1 MGLKYIASKFDNSA
15 ALYAGFGALAA
26 LMVAIFLFVSHQI
39 QHYDDARHIVIER
52 QILYKVYIDLLDAET
67 GQRGYLLTND
77 KSYLAPYDTAIARL
91 GADLR
96 DLSAAPDGING
107 EPVETAGLRALADEK
122 LTELRSTIELHDAG
136 RHDQAME
143 VVNDGVGKAIMER
156 FRAGVDGLVQR
167 QQQRLEVEFGAATRE
182 GNLLRLGA
190 LAAVLF
196 TIAVGFLSIRR
207 LRSELDETASARD
220 SLRDANAALVNEA
233 AERSKLAE
241 QLRQSQKMEAI
252 GQLAGGLA
260 HDFNNMLSVILGSV
274 ELAKRGLA
282 KAGGNPERYLD
293 AAAAGVDR
301 AAALTHRLLAFSR
314 QQPLSP
320 EPIDPNT
327 MVSEMAELLA
337 RTLGGAV
344 QLETV
349 LAGGLWRTNADAGEL
364 ESAILNLALNA
375 RDAMPEGGKLTIE
388 TSNAFLD
395 EDYAARHIGVPS
407 GQYVLIAVSD
417 TGTGMSPELIE
428 RAFEPFF
435 TTKPAG
441 QGTGLGL
448 SQVYGFVRQSGGH
461 VKIYSEPIHGTTIKI
476 YLPRHYG
483 PAEPQDAPP
492 ALAALDP
499 GQAGETIL
507 LVEDEER
514 VRQLTADMLTRLG
527 YRVLQADC
535 AREAMRQLERNAEVD
550 LLFTDIVMPDKNGR
564 ELADEAGRLRP
575 GLRVLFTT
583 GYTRNAIVHNGILD
597 AGVNLIGKPY
607 SIDQLARKLRE
618 VLELPAFPLRGKVS
632 RQRRD
637 G

>member
-1 MGLKYIASKFDNSA
+1 MRIKYIASSFDNTA
-15 ALYAGFGALAA
+15 AFYAGFAALAA
-26 LMVAIFLFVSHQI
+26 LMLAIFLFVSRQI
-39 QHYDDARHIVIER
+39 QHYEDARHIVRER

-77 KSYLAPYDTAIARL
+77 KSYLGPYDTAIARL
-91 GADLR
+91 DADLK
-96 DLSAAPDGING
+96 DLSEAPDGING
-107 EPVETAGLRALADEK
+107 ELGETKALRAWADEK
-122 LTELRSTIELHDAG
+122 LTELRSTVELHDAG
-136 RHDQAME
+136 RHDQAMA
-143 VVNDGVGKAIMER
+143 VVNDGVGRAIMER
-156 FRAGVDGLVQR
+156 FRASIDGVVQR
-167 QQQRLEVEFGAATRE
+167 QQQRLEVEFSAAARE
-182 GNLLRLGA
+182 GNILRLGA

-196 TIAVGFLSIRR
+196 TIAVGFLSITR
-207 LRSELDETASARD
+207 LRNELSETASARD

-252 GQLAGGLA
+252 GQLSGGLA
-260 HDFNNMLSVILGSV
+260 HDFNNMLSVILGGV

-293 AAAAGVDR
+293 AAVAGVER

-344 QLETV
+344 KLETV
-349 LAGGLWRTNADAGEL
+349 LAGGLWRTNADSGEL
-364 ESAILNLALNA
+364 ESAILNLAINA
-375 RDAMPEGGKLTIE
+375 RDAMPEGGRLTIE

-395 EDYAARHIGVPS
+395 EDYAARQIGVPS
-407 GQYVLIAVSD
+407 GQYVLIAISD

-435 TTKPAG
+435 TTKPTG

-461 VKIYSEPIHGTTIKI
+461 VKIYSEPGHGTTIKI

-483 PAEPQDAPP
+483 PTEPQDAPP
-492 ALAALDP
+492 ALVALD
-499 GQAGETIL
+499 AGDVNETIL

-514 VRQLTADMLTRLG
+514 VRQLAADTLTRLG
-527 YRVLQADC
+527 YHVLQAGC
-535 AREAMRQLERNAEVD
+535 AREALRQLERNAKVD

-564 ELADEAGRLRP
+564 ELADEARRLRP

-597 AGVNLIGKPY
+597 AGVNLIVKPY
-607 SIDQLARKLRE
+607 SIDKLARKLRE
-618 VLELPAFPLRGKVS
+618 VLDS
-632 RQRRD
+632 RETAE
-637 G
+637 

>member
-1 MGLKYIASKFDNSA
+1 MRTKYIASIFDNA
-15 ALYAGFGALAA
+15 AAFYAGFGALAA
-26 LMVAIFLFVSHQI
+26 LMIAIFVFVSHQI
-39 QHYDDARHIVIER
+39 QHHEDARHIVRER

-77 KSYLAPYDTAIARL
+77 KSYLVPYNTAIVRL
-91 GADLR
+91 DADLK
-96 DLSAAPDGING
+96 DLSEAPDRING
-107 EPVETAGLRALADEK
+107 ESGEAGALRGLADEK

-136 RHDQAME
+136 RHDQAMA
-143 VVNDGVGKAIMER
+143 VVNEGVGRTIMER
-156 FRAGVDGLVQR
+156 FRASIDSLVQR
-167 QQQRLEVEFGAATRE
+167 QNQRLEVEFSAATRE

-190 LAAVLF
+190 LAAVVF
-196 TIAVGFLSIRR
+196 TIAVGFISIRR

-220 SLRDANAALVNEA
+220 SLREANAALLNEA

-241 QLRQSQKMEAI
+241 QLRQAQKMEAI

-282 KAGGNPERYLD
+282 RAGGNPERYLD
-293 AAAAGVDR
+293 AAAAGVER
-301 AAALTHRLLAFSR
+301 AAALTRRLLAFSR

-320 EPIDPNT
+320 EPIDPNA
-327 MVSEMAELLA
+327 MVSGMADLLA

-349 LAGGLWRTNADAGEL
+349 LAGGLWRAHADSGEL
-364 ESAILNLALNA
+364 ENAILNLALNA

-395 EDYAARHIGVPS
+395 EDYAARQIGIPS

-461 VKIYSEPIHGTTIKI
+461 VKIYSEPGHGTTIKL

-483 PAEPQDAPP
+483 PAEPQDALP

-499 GQAGETIL
+499 GEVSETIL

-514 VRQLTADMLTRLG
+514 VRQLAADTLMRLG
-527 YRVLQADC
+527 YRVLQADG
-535 AREAMRQLERNAEVD
+535 AREALRQLERNAEVD

-564 ELADEAGRLRP
+564 ELADEARRLRP

-597 AGVNLIGKPY
+597 AGVNLIVKPY

-618 VLELPAFPLRGKVS
+618 VLDS
-632 RQRRD
+632 RQTAE
-637 G
+637 